1 MNRLIGIISCLLFVS
16 TVSAKAEV
24 GIGIA
29 GAMHKIKADGTETVR
44 DGGPLNNKSIEE
56 DTMVPEIFIEK
67 ILDDGKVVGLSYIP
81 TREIS
86 GTRSR
91 TDTATNTGDDAGT
104 YSASA
109 DLENVF
115 KFYADVPAGSVAGQ
129 AGYVH
134 FGLQHVTVLT
144 VESLNSGSSYPDA
157 DLFGATIGYGIKGDL
172 PYGGL
177 YYKGELTYTNFE
189 DLKVTS
195 AGNTV
200 EADLEDIAARL
211 AIGYKF

>member
-1 MNRLIGIISCLLFVS
+1 MKKLIGIISSLLFVA

-24 GIGIA
+24 GVGIA
-29 GAMHKIKADGTETVR
+29 GAIHKVMADGTEILR
-44 DGGPLNNKSIEE
+44 DGGGHANKSIDEQS
-56 DTMVPEIFIEK
+56 TVPEIFVEK
-67 ILDDGKVVGLSYIP
+67 ILDDGKVVGISYIP

-91 TDTATNTGDDAGT
+91 ADSNSEGDSGT
-104 YSASA
+104 YSAAA
-109 DLENVF
+109 DLDNVI
-115 KFYADVPAGSVAGQ
+115 KFYADVPAGSVGGQ

-134 FGLQHVTVLT
+134 FGLQHVTVATL
-144 VESLNSGSSYPDA
+144 ESLNSGSSYPDA

-177 YYKGELTYTNFE
+177 YYKGEVTYTNFE
-189 DLKVTS
+189 DLKLTS
-195 AGNTV
+195 AGNTI
-200 EADLEDIAARL
+200 EADLEDLAARL

>member
-1 MNRLIGIISCLLFVS
+1 MKKLIGIISSLLFVA

-24 GIGIA
+24 GVGIA
-29 GAMHKIKADGTETVR
+29 GAMHKIMADGTETVR
-44 DGGPLNNKSIEE
+44 DGGAHNNTSIDEQS
-56 DTMVPEIFIEK
+56 MVPEIFVEK
-67 ILDDGKVVGLSYIP
+67 ILDDGKVVGISYIP

-91 TDTATNTGDDAGT
+91 TDSNSEGDSGT

-109 DLENVF
+109 DLDNVI

-134 FGLQHVTVLT
+134 FGLQHVTVTT

-157 DLFGATIGYGIKGDL
+157 DIFGATIGYGIKGDL

-177 YYKGELTYTNFE
+177 YYKGEVTYTNFE

-200 EADLEDIAARL
+200 EAELEDLAARL